1 MHTVSN
7 IDIRYIDIAV
17 VFTTYSYG
25 TYTQYTYHPTKW
37 ERPSDR
43 DRLEWAIEKRWI
55 PGRVVLLPPKVP
67 EGHCSPRAWV
77 VAVARRQ
84 GEVRVA
90 AATGA
95 GAAVRPAVLLQS
107 TPVAAATM
115 PQRLAAAS
123 FLPKNSD
130 AVDSE
135 QSFAASAVA
144 AAVASAAFVVAA
156 VASVGESAGEAA
168 VASAAAPAAVRRQEV
183 CLEVRP
189 CRRCLEVRPC
199 RHRLEVRPCRHR
211 WDGRRVEE

>member
-156 VASVGESAGEAA
+156 VS
-168 VASAAAPAAVRRQEV
+168 AVRRQEV